1 MPCIDFGS
9 LWRSREELTE
19 WTEKFFTAWKYL
31 EPTRKGHNIKSLKN
45 DMIFFTQRRVEMI
58 HFHFLGFFF
67 FKSGKK
73 IIFLPP
79 ALCIKH

>member
-67 FKSGKK
+67 FLNQGKK
-73 IIFLPP
+73 
-79 ALCIKH
+79 